1 MNGQL
6 IACHMPRNGKVLLT
20 LIFTTGRFRKDWDAS
35 SAFVACMITSPI
47 TVGRGMGFKY
57 CLPLNYSDN
66 FSLFL
71 PMLFRQILIELE
83 KLFNLVTV
91 VFFLTVAFL
100 FMNLRSNLPAASA
113 LISVDF
119 FFFFCLLLK
128 TLEKEAVSKCACRA
142 WNVPF
147 GDCLICNNALIW
159 SVLHLKYR
167 ESKCL
172 LRSH

>member
-91 VFFLTVAFL
+91 VFFLIVAFL
-100 FMNLRSNLPAASA
+100 FMNLTFLLPLPWYL
-113 LISVDF
+113 LIF
-119 FFFFCLLLK
+119 FFFFFVFCWRHLRRK
-128 TLEKEAVSKCACRA
+128 QFP
-142 WNVPF
+142 NVPVGLGTYPLEIAWF
-147 GDCLICNNALIW
+147 ATMP
-159 SVLHLKYR
+159 
-167 ESKCL
+167 
-172 LRSH
+172 

>member
-91 VFFLTVAFL
+91 VFFLIVAFL
-100 FMNLRSNLPAASA
+100 FMNLTFLLPLPWYL
-113 LISVDF
+113 LIF
-119 FFFFCLLLK
+119 FFFFLSFAEDTWEGSSFQMCL
-128 TLEKEAVSKCACRA
+128 
-142 WNVPF
+142 
-147 GDCLICNNALIW
+147 
-159 SVLHLKYR
+159 
-167 ESKCL
+167 
-172 LRSH
+172 

>member
-35 SAFVACMITSPI
+35 SASVACMITSPI

-91 VFFLTVAFL
+91 VFFLIVAFL
-100 FMNLRSNLPAASA
+100 FMNLTFLLPLPWYL
-113 LISVDF
+113 LIF
-119 FFFFCLLLK
+119 FFFFLSFAEDTWEGSSFQMCL
-128 TLEKEAVSKCACRA
+128 
-142 WNVPF
+142 
-147 GDCLICNNALIW
+147 
-159 SVLHLKYR
+159 
-167 ESKCL
+167 
-172 LRSH
+172 

>member
-35 SAFVACMITSPI
+35 SASVACMITSPI

-91 VFFLTVAFL
+91 VFFLIVAFL
-100 FMNLRSNLPAASA
+100 FMNLTFLLPLPWYL
-113 LISVDF
+113 LI

>member
-35 SAFVACMITSPI
+35 SASVACMITSPI

-91 VFFLTVAFL
+91 VFFLIVAFL
-100 FMNLRSNLPAASA
+100 FMNLTFLLPLPWYL
-113 LISVDF
+113 LIF
-119 FFFFCLLLK
+119 FFFFVFCWRHLRRK
-128 TLEKEAVSKCACRA
+128 QFP
-142 WNVPF
+142 NVPVGLGTYPLEIAWF
-147 GDCLICNNALIW
+147 ATMP
-159 SVLHLKYR
+159 
-167 ESKCL
+167 
-172 LRSH
+172 

>member
-91 VFFLTVAFL
+91 VFFLIVAFL
-100 FMNLRSNLPAASA
+100 FMNLTFLLPLPWYL
-113 LISVDF
+113 LIF
-119 FFFFCLLLK
+119 FFFFFVFCWRHLRRK
-128 TLEKEAVSKCACRA
+128 QFP
-142 WNVPF
+142 NVPVGLGTYPLETAWF
-147 GDCLICNNALIW
+147 ATMP
-159 SVLHLKYR
+159 
-167 ESKCL
+167 
-172 LRSH
+172 